1 MIPRR
6 LEFPFNARGSN
17 RVPIFGKVQ
26 IPNSNQRKEQLL
38 TVNDISSLSTQ
49 SQETIFT

>member
-26 IPNSNQRKEQLL
+26 IPNSFQSEKG
-38 TVNDISSLSTQ
+38 TAVNTQ
-49 SQETIFT
+49 